1 MKLAIRSL
9 VVLLAGCLLAVA
21 CYFALGSMPTSAL
34 GGARIGGRDGFRGQP
49 PGGFVAG
56 QSPENGAA
64 TPNTVAGAQSP
75 AGPQE
80 LGRADGGRDGHGRR
94 QGRGGGA
101 GFVGMF
107 MDLGQIVV
115 VTLLV
120 AMLGWVVRFLGDR
133 RKEPAPDPV

>member
-80 LGRADGGRDGHGRR
+80 LGAPTEDVTGTAADKGVGEAQGLSACSWIWGRS
-94 QGRGGGA
+94 
-101 GFVGMF
+101 
-107 MDLGQIVV
+107 
-115 VTLLV
+115 
-120 AMLGWVVRFLGDR
+120 WS
-133 RKEPAPDPV
+133 